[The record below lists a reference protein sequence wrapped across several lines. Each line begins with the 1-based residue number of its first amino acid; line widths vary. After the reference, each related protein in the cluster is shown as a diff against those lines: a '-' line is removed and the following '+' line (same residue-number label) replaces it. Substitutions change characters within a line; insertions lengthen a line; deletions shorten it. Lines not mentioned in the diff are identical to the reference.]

1 MGLFRA
7 IGVYLIGSFI
17 IKITKEGGD
26 HIKNI
31 PIIGSTLE
39 SMLKDQRE
47 HVVIILLAITQ
58 LII

>member
-31 PIIGSTLE
+31 PIIGST
-39 SMLKDQRE
+39 QN
-47 HVVIILLAITQ
+47 Q
-58 LII
+58 C